1 MQRKLFLV
9 VLALLIAL
17 PLVAQDLTADQII
30 AKNIEA
36 RGGMAKLKAVKTMKA
51 TGKMMVGPGIEA
63 PVIVYQRRPDQ
74 MRMEITVQG
83 LTLVQAYDGK
93 TGWAIVPF
101 QGKKDAEQMTA
112 DDVKEVK
119 EQADIDGALVDYK
132 LKGHKV
138 ELLGKDKV
146 EGSDAYKL
154 KLTRANGD
162 VETIYVD
169 ADSFLEV
176 KTEGKRTIRGTEME
190 TDSNIGDYKE
200 VDGLIVPFSID
211 SGAKGRPER
220 QKITVEKYEFNVPVD
235 AAMFVMPPPAPKA
248 ATPPA
253 DKDKKEPA
261 PAATTPAEK
270 PKTADKPKN

>member
-17 PLVAQDLTADQII
+17 PLVAQDMTADQVI

-36 RGGMAKLKAVKTMKA
+36 RGGMAKLKAVNSMKA
-51 TGKMMVGPGIEA
+51 TGKIMVGPGIEA
-63 PVIVYQRRPDQ
+63 PVVMYQRRPDQ

-83 LTLVQAYDGK
+83 LTVVQAYDGK
-93 TGWAIVPF
+93 VGWAIVPF

-112 DDVKEVK
+112 DDLKETK
-119 EQADIDGALVDYK
+119 EQADIDGPLVDYK
-132 LKGHKV
+132 AKGHKV
-138 ELLGKDKV
+138 EMLGKDKV

-162 VETIYVD
+162 IETLYID

-176 KTEGKRTIRGTEME
+176 KNEGKRTIRGTEVE

-200 VDGLIVPFSID
+200 VNGLVVPFSID
-211 SGAKGRPER
+211 QGAKGHPER
-220 QKITVEKYEFNVPVD
+220 QKITVEKYEFNVPMD
-235 AAMFVMPPPAPKA
+235 AAIFAMPPPAPKTA
-248 ATPPA
+248 APA
-253 DKDKKEPA
+253 DKKEPA
-261 PAATTPAEK
+261 PAATEK
-270 PKTADKPKN
+270 PKN